1 MTLLIIN
8 NLIINLNK
16 GYTMIE
22 VHAYITLKGNWF
34 VNGVIKHRVYSDTYR
49 NCSKDEAIKQFKID
63 ARKAYKRYINN
74 NIK

>member
-1 MTLLIIN
+1 
-8 NLIINLNK
+8 
-16 GYTMIE
+16 MIE

-63 ARKAYKRYINN
+63 ARKAYK
-74 NIK
+74 